1 MNVTVSVF
9 TVQRHRLTHLRH
21 HRIHNQVPRT
31 AQRGEGCSDFFTC
44 AASSD
49 LCLNSASFQYYYSA
63 DPSYTLLDFCS
74 PFNTS
79 GGPSPDYSPT
89 SPNYRQAFAIP
100 VISNIMKRHYL
111 CSDEP
116 KFPLCSPSG
125 SYSPTAPG
133 YSPSSTGQ
141 ANDKEDEST
150 R

>member
-1 MNVTVSVF
+1 MLLFMFSQSNVTDLLTYVTIVF
-9 TVQRHRLTHLRH
+9 TTKSLVQP
-21 HRIHNQVPRT
+21 NEVS
-31 AQRGEGCSDFFTC
+31 G

-49 LCLNSASFQYYYSA
+49 LCLNSAPFQYYYSA
-63 DPSYTLLDFCS
+63 APSYTLPDFCS